1 MSGIIFKPP
10 FDENKSFDKVVRVAD
25 NSFLSQ
31 KYLAVTPNC
40 SNWLFYCLHGDN
52 PHTANTSF
60 IDFVFAKCLSF
71 MVWLI
76 LQNKPTGEYVER
88 FTRYAESETTPP
100 YYRAFTQNYLGVF
113 S

>member
-1 MSGIIFKPP
+1 MSRIIFKPP

-25 NSFLSQ
+25 NSRLSQ
-31 KYLAVTPNC
+31 NLQAVTPNC
-40 SNWLFYCLHGDN
+40 SNWLFYCLHGDF

-88 FTRYAESETTPP
+88 LLVRPRVRPHRPITG
-100 YYRAFTQNYLGVF
+100 YLLKTLQGVF